1 MSTFIGQLFGFAVIV
16 YLVWRFIVPL
26 VGRLMSARQDTVRQQ
41 LADAAA
47 AADRLAEASQAH
59 TKALEDA
66 KSEAHRVVEEAR
78 TDAERIAEQLE
89 AQADVEAERIKMQG
103 ARQVDLIRA
112 QLTRQLRLELGHES
126 VRQARELVRNHVA
139 DQAQQSATVD
149 RFLDQLDAMAP
160 ATADVDYPLLAK
172 MRSASRRALTSLVD
186 WFGTMAQD
194 LDHQGL
200 TTLAG
205 ELVSVARLLDRE
217 AVVTRYLTVPAE
229 DATPRIR
236 LIERL
241 CPARSARQR
250 SRCCAQPYRSA
261 GRPIPI

>member
-126 VRQARELVRNHVA
+126 VRQARNWYAITWPIRHNNRPP
-139 DQAQQSATVD
+139 S
-149 RFLDQLDAMAP
+149 
-160 ATADVDYPLLAK
+160 TASWISS
-172 MRSASRRALTSLVD
+172 MRWRRLRPMSITHC
-186 WFGTMAQD
+186 W
-194 LDHQGL
+194 
-200 TTLAG
+200 
-205 ELVSVARLLDRE
+205 
-217 AVVTRYLTVPAE
+217 
-229 DATPRIR
+229 PR
-236 LIERL
+236 
-241 CPARSARQR
+241 
-250 SRCCAQPYRSA
+250 CAQPA
-261 GRPIPI
+261 GGH